1 MEVTYRMP
9 SQGLGTDFSQFDRP
23 INFASTYTNRFRNIT
38 GGAERRPGMSMSTS
52 AAVPS
57 GPNLTRLHEF
67 VDQLG
72 NETLMT
78 SDDLGNIWANS
89 DNLEQYT
96 NLVIL
101 TASPEWTG
109 DVDAGIDA
117 RPQSTLARALPPL
130 LAGGTSTTV
139 TSYYIGGYVN
149 PGASCSF
156 AINTYDVTGTAPSLT
171 QSAVSATFSASSQND
186 HSWVLD
192 PTGRYIAMY
201 LQDGAAPTHRFVI
214 FDTHT
219 QAFGTILAINM
230 GSSSVTKQ
238 IAWLDSTH
246 LVIDH
251 VSGGVRGV
259 EVLSVAGTVLAD
271 LGFTGVWGAASSTTR
286 VPLSYAQYLPLSSG
300 GLVNYMVDVSG
311 LSFTTIYAVSLTWS
325 AGVSV
330 GSPYTLVSGLSP
342 GSGSGPSANFVA
354 TSATEYTLC
363 YSTAIDYDLMSF
375 TPDAASALITRAWQ
389 NFVPS
394 FGTGGTT
401 MPIYYSEDNILTLAQ
416 RGTFDNIYR
425 LSDIAL
431 NASSFTLSTDA
442 TAVSNVTALSGY
454 FMAARVER
462 NRLILGSVGG
472 FSSDMGQLGL
482 IKRST
487 NVDWLAVLTGKAA
500 KRLISAE
507 ADNKLIFVNGT
518 DRNFYTDDAGNTFKE
533 LKALITQ
540 GSLSS
545 SSSATAVVDGN
556 VSNWISTTLV
566 SNNDIVYNST
576 LNAYGLVTAVASAK
590 LTITAIGSAGLGAGF
605 VSRDQGGGDSYQLID
620 YVALNVIPDGSGGFT
635 DVGTATAGTTT
646 SVVAVSGVNFAS
658 TEIREDDFIYNSTR
672 GGISHVGSVSANVNI
687 KESMTGQVSGDAL
700 VFFKSAMPISSWIHV
715 HYGRCYYL
723 DSRNNQR
730 VVISAP
736 DDPQDV
742 TTFQQTLDSTSFR
755 FGTQQPSADVI
766 LSMNSFLSYF
776 VASGKKNLYIY
787 QGNTPIQDTSQTT
800 IAFTPIAFY
809 PNGLAGRFGLGTN
822 GGDLLHITV
831 DGLQAIS
838 IGYNSFSLNQN
849 NASVPILN
857 TLKNAIASQ
866 TNADNI
872 QLTYYP
878 RRRWSISK
886 IGDQCF
892 ILNTQPSY
900 DTTGQQQQTPS
911 WHLFTG
917 SWAQQN
923 HYFVRRNG
931 DLLACGSNGMVYT
944 MDASAATDA
953 GSPIATDLQ
962 TAWLRLEEPQITR
975 RIKEGFFIE
984 PVFES
989 SPSISYTISVRA
1001 GLDNLSS
1008 DSIAVSAGG
1017 TNGIGT
1023 YVIGS
1028 AAIGSGSF
1036 AQANKYPLR
1045 WRGEEFR
1052 LGFSTESSATPDII
1066 TGFTVMGNIGG
1077 RR

>member
-1 MEVTYRMP
+1 MMEVTYRMP

-23 INFASTYTNRFRNIT
+23 INFASSYTNRFRNIT
-38 GGAERRPGMSMSTS
+38 GGAERRPGMSTFTS

-72 NETLMT
+72 EETLMA

-89 DNLEQYT
+89 DNLQQYT
-96 NLVIL
+96 NIPIP
-101 TASPEWTG
+101 TDAPEWTG
-109 DVDAGIDA
+109 DIDAGIDA
-117 RPQSTLARALPPL
+117 RPQSTLARSLPPL
-130 LAGGTSTTV
+130 LAGGTSTVV
-139 TSYYIGGYVN
+139 TSYYIGGYVS
-149 PGASCSF
+149 PGASCMF
-156 AINTYDVTGTAPSLT
+156 AINTYDVSGAAPLLT
-171 QSAVSATFSASSQND
+171 QSAVSASFSASSPND
-186 HSWVLD
+186 HSWALD
-192 PTGRYIAMY
+192 PSGRYIAMY
-201 LQDGAAPTHRFVI
+201 LQDSSNPTHRFVI
-214 FDTHT
+214 FDTQT
-219 QAFGTILAINM
+219 QSFGTILGINLTAA
-230 GSSSVTKQ
+230 STNKQ

-246 LVIDH
+246 LVIDY
-251 VSGGVRGV
+251 VSGAVRGV

-271 LGFTGVWGAASSTTR
+271 LGFTGVWGAASSATR
-286 VPLSYAQYLPLSSG
+286 VPLSYAQFLPLAGG
-300 GLVNYMVDVSG
+300 GLINYMTDVSG
-311 LSFTTIYAVSLTWS
+311 LSFSTIYAVSLTWS

-342 GSGSGPSANFVA
+342 GSSSPSANFTA

-363 YSTAIDYDLMSF
+363 YTTSVDYNLMSF
-375 TPDAASALITRAWQ
+375 TPDASSAMITRVWQ

-394 FGTGGTT
+394 FGAGSTT
-401 MPIYYSEDNILTLAQ
+401 QPIYYAEDNILTLAA
-416 RGTFDNIYR
+416 RGTFDNTYH
-425 LSDIAL
+425 LSDVTL
-431 NASSFTLSTDA
+431 NASSFTLSVDSVS
-442 TAVSNVTALSGY
+442 VSNVTAFTGF
-454 FMAARVER
+454 FMAAAIER
-462 NRLILGSVGG
+462 NRLLLGAVGG
-472 FSSDMGQLGL
+472 AVSDMAQFG
-482 IKRST
+482 IINRST
-487 NVDWLAVLTGKAA
+487 NVSWLAVLTGKAA

-576 LNAYGLVTAVASAK
+576 LNGYGLVTAVASAK
-590 LTITAIGSAGLGAGF
+590 LTITAIGSAGVGAGN
-605 VSRDQGGGDSYQLID
+605 VSSDQVGGNTYQLMD
-620 YVALNVIPDGSGGFT
+620 YVSLNVIPDGSGGFT

-646 SVVAVSGVNFAS
+646 TVVAVSGVNFAT

-672 GGISHVGSVSANVNI
+672 GGIAHVGSVSANVNI
-687 KESMTGQVSGDAL
+687 KESMAGQISGDAL
-700 VFFKSAMPISSWIHV
+700 VFFKSAMPIASWIHV
-715 HYGRCYYL
+715 HYGRVYYL

-730 VVISAP
+730 IVISAP

-766 LSMNSFLSYF
+766 LSMNTFLSYF

-800 IAFTPIAFY
+800 LNFTPIAFY
-809 PNGLAGRFGLGTN
+809 PNGLAGRFGLATN

-857 TLKNAIASQ
+857 TLRNVIASQ
-866 TNADNI
+866 TNTDNI

-878 RRRWSISK
+878 RRRWLVNK
-886 IGDQCF
+886 LGDQCY

-900 DTTGQQQQTPS
+900 DNTGQQENSQS

-917 SWAQQN
+917 LWAQQN

-931 DLLACGSNGMVYT
+931 DLLSCGAGGMVYT
-944 MDASAATDA
+944 MDASASTDI
-953 GSPIATDLQ
+953 GTPIATDLQ

-989 SPSISYTISVRA
+989 SPSIGYTISVRA

-1017 TNGIGT
+1017 TGGIGT

-1052 LGFSTESSATPDII
+1052 LEFSTQSSATPDII
-1066 TGFTVMGNIGG
+1066 TGFSVLGNIGG